1 MHWYVDSK
9 LGSEA
14 NDGLTPETAFKS
26 LQQAIHAAK
35 AEDTVHIAPGP
46 YDQNLQQQISALR
59 QANVV
64 VAVLGGH

>member
-1 MHWYVDSK
+1 MQWHVDSK

-14 NDGLTPETAFKS
+14 NDGRTPETAFKS
-26 LQQAIHAAK
+26 LRQAIHAAK
-35 AEDTVHIAPGP
+35 ADDTVLIAPGP
-46 YDQNLQQQISALR
+46 YEQDLPKQISTLR